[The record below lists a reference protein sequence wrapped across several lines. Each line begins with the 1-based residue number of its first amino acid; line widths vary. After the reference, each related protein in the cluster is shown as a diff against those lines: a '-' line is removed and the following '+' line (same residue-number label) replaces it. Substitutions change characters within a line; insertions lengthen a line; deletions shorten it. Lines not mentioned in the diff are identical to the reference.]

1 MAQSVRI
8 VNQLDEYISLNVDY
22 PLEISR
28 GNISGISSINKF
40 GKAPSG
46 IQTTATD
53 IWSRADATPTQQI
66 WVAPTTARQ
75 HNIVSTSTDDDG
87 SPVGVGARTIRIWGL
102 TSWSTAES
110 SEDITM
116 DGTSNVLT
124 ASSYVIIHRMKVLTA
139 GNTSINVGTI
149 TATAATDASVTA
161 VILPNEGQTQMAI
174 YGVPSTQSF
183 YITKIYASLNDAT
196 ASSRVDIRFSVNES
210 PNVSPLNVRF
220 ILKGTF
226 ELSNQGSSYVD
237 HTYEPPFRIN
247 GPCIVKLQGISN
259 SADEDV
265 SGGFD
270 GYLVTN

>member
-183 YITKIYASLNDAT
+183 YITKVYASLNDAT

-226 ELSNQGSSYVD
+226 ELSNQGSSYVN
-237 HTYEPPFRIN
+237 HTYEPPFRVN

>member
-196 ASSRVDIRFSVNES
+196 ASSRVDIRFYVNES